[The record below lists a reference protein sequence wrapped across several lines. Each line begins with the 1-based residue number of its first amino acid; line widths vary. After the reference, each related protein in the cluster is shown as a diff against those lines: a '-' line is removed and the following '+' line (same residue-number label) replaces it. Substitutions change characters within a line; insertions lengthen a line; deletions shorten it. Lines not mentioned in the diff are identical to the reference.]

1 MVKGVQVFP
10 ANLIV
15 FLNLLFSED
24 VCIGEYEC
32 KFAKLLTDLSGAMD
46 EH

>member
-10 ANLIV
+10 AILIV

-24 VCIGEYEC
+24 VCIGEYEGN
-32 KFAKLLTDLSGAMD
+32 FAKLLTDLSDAVD
-46 EH
+46 EQ